1 MQFTWSYSGRSGGIY
16 SVTCGLKKGPGEGV
30 DSSGV
35 FLSKEC
41 QTGKDLGDFKI
52 PQSYSG
58 RISVNFS
65 GDQSSGQISITL
77 YPVKSDDE
85 KPYGCL
91 LAPVNNFQ
99 GEVFDYANLVV
110 QGELSYNIEFT
121 STILIAISP

>member
-30 DSSGV
+30 DRSGV

-41 QTGKDLGDFKI
+41 QTGKDLVFKF

-85 KPYGCL
+85 KHYGCL
-91 LAPVNNFQ
+91 LAPVDNFQ
-99 GEVFDYANLVV
+99 GEVFDYVNLVV

>member
-16 SVTCGLKKGPGEGV
+16 SVTCGLKKGSGEAV
-30 DSSGV
+30 DGSGV
-35 FLSKEC
+35 LLSKKC
-41 QTGKDLGDFKI
+41 QTGKDLDFTI
-52 PQSYSG
+52 PQRYSG

-85 KPYGCL
+85 KHYGCL
-91 LAPVNNFQ
+91 LTPVDNFQ

-121 STILIAISP
+121 STILITISL